1 MKKKMIWQTGGC
13 QTSSRMEIR
22 ERNSYLCICAVSPLI
37 FLPLRGATDVGF
49 DDYIWTW
56 FFSDLNRL
64 MILC

>member
-49 DDYIWTW
+49 DDYIWT
-56 FFSDLNRL
+56 
-64 MILC
+64 